1 MEQELNFT
9 LQIILFALTGLTG
22 IAVLIFAL
30 RKKDNT
36 PFDWEAF
43 ERTVK
48 LMHDQTDANLD
59 MLTKMNKQKDKIEEK
74 IKAKKKTLGM
84 GLVCKKQ
91 YKKDKN

>member
-9 LQIILFALTGLTG
+9 LQFILFALTGLTG

-43 ERTVK
+43 EKTVK
-48 LMHDQTDANLD
+48 LMRDQTDENLD

-74 IKAKKKTLGM
+74 IKAKKKILGLK
-84 GLVCKKQ
+84 LV
-91 YKKDKN
+91 D